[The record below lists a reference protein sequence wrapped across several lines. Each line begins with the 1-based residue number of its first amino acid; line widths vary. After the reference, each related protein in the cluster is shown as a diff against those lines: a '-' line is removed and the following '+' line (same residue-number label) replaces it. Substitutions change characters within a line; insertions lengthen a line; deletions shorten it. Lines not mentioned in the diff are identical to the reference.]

1 MYVHK
6 LLTVFTPLFAANLPC
21 WELLRDFGP
30 SLMRHGDPSAVT
42 ELYTKHKNVFKT
54 LAMAIDSLLNK
65 YGKARFLSD
74 DSAATACTVDDRLDM
89 VTMDSHHLGMV
100 KHMGDSLQRKTTEDS
115 VWNAVPYRIDTVYM
129 CDYND
134 DRRNLLSILNLY
146 YMLLLGHLSVC
157 GMGQRSEH

>member
-1 MYVHK
+1 MVI
-6 LLTVFTPLFAANLPC
+6 LV
-21 WELLRDFGP
+21 P
-30 SLMRHGDPSAVT
+30 SLSYTLNTRMSSRHWPWRLRV
-42 ELYTKHKNVFKT
+42 
-54 LAMAIDSLLNK
+54 SLLNK

-100 KHMGDSLQRKTTEDS
+100 KHMGDSFQRKTTEDS